1 MNPLPPLPLPPLPNG
16 APDGEGPPCGILMER
31 GVFMSLQ
38 INIHK
43 MSIKGAISVGDWD
56 GDWLDEQTHSL

>member
-16 APDGEGPPCGILMER
+16 APDGDGPPCGILMER

-38 INIHK
+38 INIHN
-43 MSIKGAISVGDWD
+43 MSINGAISVGDWD
-56 GDWLDEQTHSL
+56 KD